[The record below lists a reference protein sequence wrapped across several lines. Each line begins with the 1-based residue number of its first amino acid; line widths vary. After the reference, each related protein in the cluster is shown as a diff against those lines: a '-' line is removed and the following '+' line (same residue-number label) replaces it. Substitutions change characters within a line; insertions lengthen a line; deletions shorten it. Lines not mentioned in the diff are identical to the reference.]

1 MNLDDS
7 VTKYIGK
14 WTQLEDA
21 KENPITIKNL
31 LTMTSGLDVDFNFQF
46 EPGVWKYNSERIQV
60 LSVLELS
67 LMIKLDG
74 SLLEMNSV
82 ENKW

>member
-46 EPGVWKYNSERIQV
+46 KPGSNGNITVERM
-60 LSVLELS
+60 SVNICS
-67 LMIKLDG
+67 
-74 SLLEMNSV
+74 
-82 ENKW
+82 